1 MYKIGEFSMLSK
13 TTIKAL
19 RYYEEQGL
27 IKPCFVDKYTNY
39 RYYETSQLEEVARIV
54 FLREIGLSIKEIR
67 DIIGGADL
75 LKSLENRKQSVCNEI
90 ALCQNQ
96 LQKINKALEEQQ
108 MEQKII
114 IKSIPSYTVYYKE
127 GVINNFSEIASFV
140 FAAGQ
145 ECGAHNPML
154 KCCQPGYCFV
164 EYLDGEYRESN
175 VAIRYSEAVESVG
188 VESET
193 IKFAQIPA
201 VKCVCIQHKGAYEEL
216 RSSYNAILKYIEQN
230 GLKMAALPRECY
242 IDGCWNK
249 ENVEDYLTEIQIPV
263 E

>member
-1 MYKIGEFSMLSK
+1 MHKIGEFSMLSK

-67 DIIGGADL
+67 EIISGADF
-75 LKSLENRKQSVCNEI
+75 LKILENRKQSVCNEI
-90 ALCQNQ
+90 ALCQDQ
-96 LQKINKALEEQQ
+96 LQKINKALEAQQ
-108 MEQKII
+108 MEQKIF
-114 IKSIPSYTVYYKE
+114 IKNIPSYTVYCKE
-127 GVINNFSEIASFV
+127 GVINNFGEIASFV
-140 FAAGQ
+140 LAAGQ
-145 ECGAHNPML
+145 ECGAHNPTL
-154 KCCQPGYCFV
+154 KCCEPSYCFV

-175 VAIRYSEAVESVG
+175 ITIRYSEAVESVG

-193 IKFAQIPA
+193 IKFAQIAA
-201 VKCVCIQHKGAYEEL
+201 VKCVCIQHKGAYDSL
-216 RSSYNAILKYIEQN
+216 RTSYNTILKYIEQN